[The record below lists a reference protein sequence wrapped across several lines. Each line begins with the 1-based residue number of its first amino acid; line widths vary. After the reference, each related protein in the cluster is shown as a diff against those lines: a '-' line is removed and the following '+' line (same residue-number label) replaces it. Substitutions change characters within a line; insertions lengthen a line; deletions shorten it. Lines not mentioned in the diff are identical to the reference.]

1 MKTYH
6 KLFAAALF
14 FFNIELQAQQNYT
27 AYLKDNTTSREHS
40 LDITKMKVEVS
51 FVPEKGLVNGKVT
64 HNFIV
69 LQQKV
74 DSVFFDAPAIT
85 IKSVLH
91 NNQSAKFSSTKTGVW
106 VKPNTPLKWDE
117 TGTIVFEYEASP
129 RRGIYFIGWNE
140 KENAVSNPFAVR
152 KQIWTQGQGI
162 DNRQWI
168 PMYDDMNDKFITE
181 TVITFDKNYQVLSNG
196 TFLGKKENKDGT
208 LTWNYTMTKPH
219 AGYLLMLA
227 IGKYA
232 VNETKTKS
240 GVPLKNWYYPEFKE
254 RMEPTYRYTAQMMD
268 FLEKETGIKYPWESY
283 SQVMVQDFIFGAM
296 ENTTATIFGDF
307 FNVDER
313 AFLDRNYIGVNC
325 HEMTHQWFGDFI
337 TARDSRDAW
346 MQESFATY
354 YPKQFYKELEGTDEW
369 DWQRRAHQNSAV
381 DAGKKDD
388 YAVRHTAG
396 GTARVYPKGAAVI
409 SMLEYVLGA
418 EQWKRAL
425 NHYLKMHAYANV
437 EMNDMQQAIKDKLGL
452 NADWFFDEWIARG
465 GEPIYQIHY
474 EDLTYNDGSKAT
486 EIAIEQVQKTNE
498 TIQYFKMPLAIEVH
512 YTDGTFDS
520 VKEMQSQAFEVVKIP
535 NLGKKKIS
543 FVLFDPNSNIL
554 KQVIFNKSEQELF
567 AQLKG
572 AANYLDRYDAVVA
585 LKKSTI
591 ESKRTALLAALK
603 NEKHYGIINEIVNQL
618 INDADAETVKSMQG
632 LMNHSRSIIRENVLN
647 KLAVISQNWKPIFV
661 RSLSDSSYDVVKTSM
676 EKLFVNFQDNETV
689 NAILNA
695 TKNTFGMNNIIQIK
709 RNEIMVLSANASNN
723 FNKQQALSE
732 QNKFASSAYEFRT
745 RLNALNSFKIM
756 NVLNEEL
763 VANIFNA
770 MLSYNGRLAGPATD
784 LANHFSG
791 QFEYKQAMKNW
802 FAKSNLD
809 TKQKETITNVLPWI
823 Q

>member
-1 MKTYH
+1 MKTYQN
-6 KLFAAALF
+6 LFAAALF

-51 FVPEKGLVNGKVT
+51 FVPEKGLVKGKVT
-64 HNFIV
+64 HNFMV

-85 IKSVLH
+85 IKSVIH
-91 NNQSAKFSSTKTGVW
+91 NNQSAKFSITKTGVW

-181 TVITFDKNYQVLSNG
+181 TVITFDKYYQVLSNG

-208 LTWNYTMTKPH
+208 FTWNYTMTKPH

-498 TIQYFKMPLAIEVH
+498 TVQYFKMPVVIEVH

-535 NLGKKKIS
+535 NAGKKKIA

-554 KQVIFNKSEQELF
+554 KQVIFNKSEEELF

-585 LKKSTI
+585 LKKSKI
-591 ESKRTALLAALK
+591 DNKRTALLAALK
-603 NEKHYGIINEIVNQL
+603 TEKHYGIINEIVNQL
-618 INDADAETVKSMQG
+618 INDTDAETVKVMQG
-632 LMNHSRSIIRENVLN
+632 LMNHSRSVVRENVLN
-647 KLAVISQNWKPIFV
+647 KLAVISPDWKSIFV

-676 EKLFVNFQDNETV
+676 EKLVVNFQDKEMVKTIV
-689 NAILNA
+689 DA
-695 TKNTFGMNNIIQIK
+695 TENTFGMNNIIQIK
-709 RNEIMVLSANASNN
+709 RNEIMILHGIGTRIQLLA
-723 FNKQQALSE
+723 
-732 QNKFASSAYEFRT
+732 QNRFASSTYEFRT
-745 RLNALNSFKIM
+745 RLNAFNSFKTM
-756 NVLNEEL
+756 NILDEEL
-763 VANIFNA
+763 AMNIFYA
-770 MLSYNGRLAGPATD
+770 MLSYNSRLAGPATD
-784 LANHFSG
+784 LANHFSI
-791 QFEYKQAMKNW
+791 QFEYKKMLKNR
-802 FAKSNLD
+802 FANSNLD
-809 TKQKETITNVLPWI
+809 AKQKETITNALPWI